1 MAILDRTAAGGL
13 IPVEYSREI
22 IQELPQESAFLRLA
36 RRLPNMSRKED
47 KRPVLNSLPMAY
59 FVDQSSGST
68 GDDDIGV
75 KQTTKAEW
83 GTLTLTAEEI
93 ACIIPVP
100 ENVLADADYDIW
112 AEIIPQ
118 VRAAFGAVIDKAAFF
133 GINKPTSWPTAI
145 APAAITAG
153 NTIEVGTNKDL
164 ASDIVGKGGLMN
176 LVEADG
182 FNVNG
187 FYAANEMKAELR
199 DLRDS
204 MKQFLFYNSLVQGEP
219 DTLAREQIFFD
230 RNNNF
235 DTDDYLMIAGDWTKA
250 VYAIRE
256 DIEYRLLT
264 EATII
269 DPSTKDVVYALAQ
282 QDMAA
287 MRFKMRLG
295 VQVANPATRANE
307 SAATRYPFSVLTPK
321 GSGSASS

>member
-1 MAILDRTAAGGL
+1 MAIINRTNAAGL

-36 RRLPNMSRKED
+36 RQLPNMSRKED

-59 FVDQSSGST
+59 FVNQSSGTT

-75 KQTTKAEW
+75 KQTTQMEW
-83 GTLTLTAEEI
+83 GSLTLTAEEI

-100 ENVLADADYDIW
+100 ENVLADADYDLW
-112 AEIIPQ
+112 AEIVPQ
-118 VRAAFGAVIDKAAFF
+118 VRAAFGVVIDQAAFF
-133 GINKPTSWPTAI
+133 GVNKPTSWPDAI
-145 APAAITAG
+145 APAAVAKG
-153 NTIEVGTNKDL
+153 NYRQVGSVQGADL
-164 ASDIVGKGGLMN
+164 ASDIIGVGGLMN
-176 LVEADG
+176 KVEEDG

-187 FYAANEMKAELR
+187 FYAANTMKAQFR
-199 DLRDS
+199 DLRDQVG
-204 MKQFLFYNSLVQGEP
+204 QFLFMRSLTETEP
-219 DTLAREQIFFD
+219 DRLAGERIYFD
-230 RNNNF
+230 RNGNF
-235 DTDDYLMIAGDWTKA
+235 DTSDYLAIAGDWTKA

-269 DPSTKDVVYALAQ
+269 DPSTKAVVYALAQ

-295 VQVANPATRANE
+295 VQVANPVTRANGTAE
-307 SAATRYPFSVLTPK
+307 TRYPFAVLTPA
-321 GSGSASS
+321 GE

>member
-1 MAILDRTAAGGL
+1 MAIINRTAAGGL

-59 FVDQSSGST
+59 FVNQSSGNT
-68 GDDDIGV
+68 GDDDIGI
-75 KQTTKAEW
+75 KTTTQMEW
-83 GTLTLTAEEI
+83 GSLTLTAEEI

-100 ENVLADADYDIW
+100 ENVIADADYNLW
-112 AEIIPQ
+112 EEIIPQ
-118 VRAAFGAVIDKAAFF
+118 VRAAFGVVIDKAAFF
-133 GINKPTSWPTAI
+133 GVNKPSSWPTAI
-145 APAAITAG
+145 APAAVTAG
-153 NTIEVGTNKDL
+153 NTIAVGTNVDL
-164 ASDIVGKGGLMN
+164 ASDIIGVDGLMN
-176 LVEADG
+176 LVEEDG

-187 FYAANEMKAELR
+187 FYAANVMKAQLR

-204 MKQFLFYNSLVQGEP
+204 VKNPIFLRALTETEP
-219 DTLAREQIFFD
+219 DRLIGEQIYFD
-230 RNNNF
+230 RNGNF
-235 DTDDYLMIAGDWTKA
+235 DTDDYLMIAGDWSKA

-269 DPSTKDVVYALAQ
+269 DPSTKNVVYALAQ

-295 VQVANPATRANE
+295 VQVANPATRAN
-307 SAATRYPFSVLTPK
+307 STSATRYPFSVLTP
-321 GSGSASS
+321 ASST

>member
-1 MAILDRTAAGGL
+1 MAIINRTNAAGL

-36 RRLPNMSRKED
+36 RQLPNMSRKED

-59 FVDQSSGST
+59 FVNQSSGST

-75 KQTTKAEW
+75 KKTTEMEW
-83 GTLTLTAEEI
+83 GSLTLTAEEI

-100 ENVLADADYDIW
+100 ENVLADADYDLW
-112 AEIIPQ
+112 AEIVPQ
-118 VRAAFGAVIDKAAFF
+118 VRAAFGVVIDQAAFF
-133 GINKPTSWPTAI
+133 GVNKPTSWPDAI
-145 APAAITAG
+145 APAAVAKG
-153 NTIEVGTNKDL
+153 NYRQVGSVQGADL
-164 ASDIVGKGGLMN
+164 ASDIIGVGGLMN
-176 LVEADG
+176 KVEEDG

-187 FYAANEMKAELR
+187 FYAANTMKAQFR
-199 DLRDS
+199 DLRDQVG
-204 MKQFLFYNSLVQGEP
+204 QFLFMRSLTETEP
-219 DTLAREQIFFD
+219 DRLAGERIYFD
-230 RNNNF
+230 RNGNF
-235 DTDDYLMIAGDWTKA
+235 DTSDYLAIAGDWTKA

-269 DPSTKDVVYALAQ
+269 DPSTKAVVYALAQ

-295 VQVANPATRANE
+295 VQVANPVTRANSSAE
-307 SAATRYPFSVLTPK
+307 SRYPFAVLTPA
-321 GSGSASS
+321 GE

>member
-1 MAILDRTAAGGL
+1 MAIINRSNAAGL

-36 RRLPNMSRKED
+36 RQLPNMSRKED

-59 FVDQSSGST
+59 FVNQSSGTT

-75 KQTTKAEW
+75 KQTTQMEW
-83 GTLTLTAEEI
+83 GSLTLTAEEI

-100 ENVLADADYDIW
+100 ENVLADADYDLW
-112 AEIIPQ
+112 AEIVPQ
-118 VRAAFGAVIDKAAFF
+118 VRAAFGVVIDQAAFF
-133 GINKPTSWPTAI
+133 GVNKPTSWPDAI
-145 APAAITAG
+145 APAAVAKG
-153 NTIEVGTNKDL
+153 NYRQVGSVQGADL
-164 ASDIVGKGGLMN
+164 ASDIIGVGGLMN
-176 LVEADG
+176 KVEEDG

-187 FYAANEMKAELR
+187 FYAANTMKAQFR
-199 DLRDS
+199 DLRDQVG
-204 MKQFLFYNSLVQGEP
+204 QFLFMRSLTETEP
-219 DTLAREQIFFD
+219 DRLAGERIYFD
-230 RNNNF
+230 RNGNF
-235 DTDDYLMIAGDWTKA
+235 DTSDYLAIAGDWSKA

-269 DPSTKDVVYALAQ
+269 DPSTKAVVYALAQ

-295 VQVANPATRANE
+295 VQVANPVTRANGT
-307 SAATRYPFSVLTPK
+307 AATRYPFAVLTPA
-321 GSGSASS
+321 GE

>member
-1 MAILDRTAAGGL
+1 MAIIDRTNAAGL

-36 RRLPNMSRKED
+36 RQLPNMSRKED

-59 FVDQSSGST
+59 FVNQSSGTT

-75 KQTTKAEW
+75 KQTTQMEW
-83 GTLTLTAEEI
+83 GSLTLTAEEI

-100 ENVLADADYDIW
+100 ENVLADADYDLW
-112 AEIIPQ
+112 AEIVPQ
-118 VRAAFGAVIDKAAFF
+118 VRAAFGVVIDQAAFF
-133 GINKPTSWPTAI
+133 GVNKPASWPTAI
-145 APAAITAG
+145 APAAVAKG
-153 NTIEVGTNKDL
+153 NYRQVGSVQGKDL
-164 ASDIVGKGGLMN
+164 ASDIIGVGGLMN
-176 LVEADG
+176 KVEEDG

-187 FYAANEMKAELR
+187 FYAANTMKAQFR
-199 DLRDS
+199 DLRDEVG
-204 MKQFLFYNSLVQGEP
+204 QFLFMRSLTETEP
-219 DTLAREQIFFD
+219 DRLAGERIYFD
-230 RNNNF
+230 RNGNF
-235 DTDDYLMIAGDWTKA
+235 DTSDYLAIAGDWSKA

-269 DPSTKDVVYALAQ
+269 DPSTKKVVYALAQ

-295 VQVANPATRANE
+295 VQVANPVTRANGT
-307 SAATRYPFSVLTPK
+307 ATRYPFAVLTPA
-321 GSGSASS
+321 GE

>member
-1 MAILDRTAAGGL
+1 MAIINRSNAAGL

-36 RRLPNMSRKED
+36 RQLPNMSRKED

-59 FVDQSSGST
+59 FVNQSSGTT

-75 KQTTKAEW
+75 KQTTQMEW
-83 GTLTLTAEEI
+83 GSLTLTAEEI

-100 ENVLADADYDIW
+100 ENVLADADYDLW
-112 AEIIPQ
+112 AEIVPQ
-118 VRAAFGAVIDKAAFF
+118 VRAAFGVVIDQAAFF
-133 GINKPTSWPTAI
+133 GVNKPSSWPDAI
-145 APAAITAG
+145 APAAVAKG
-153 NTIEVGTNKDL
+153 NYRQVGSVQGADL
-164 ASDIVGKGGLMN
+164 ASDIIGVGGLMN
-176 LVEADG
+176 KVEEDG

-187 FYAANEMKAELR
+187 FYAANTMKAQFR
-199 DLRDS
+199 DLRDQVG
-204 MKQFLFYNSLVQGEP
+204 QFLFMRSLTETEP
-219 DTLAREQIFFD
+219 DRLAGERIYFD
-230 RNNNF
+230 RNGNF
-235 DTDDYLMIAGDWTKA
+235 DTSDYLAIAGDWTKA

-269 DPSTKDVVYALAQ
+269 DPSTKAVVYALAQ

-295 VQVANPATRANE
+295 VQVANPVTRANGT
-307 SAATRYPFSVLTPK
+307 AATRYPFAVLTPA
-321 GSGSASS
+321 GE

>member
-1 MAILDRTAAGGL
+1 MAIINRTAAGGL

-22 IQELPQESAFLRLA
+22 LQELPQESAFLRLA

-59 FVDQSSGST
+59 FVNQSSGST
-68 GDDDIGV
+68 GDDDIGI
-75 KQTTKAEW
+75 KTTTAMEW
-83 GTLTLTAEEI
+83 GSLTLTAEEI

-100 ENVLADADYDIW
+100 ENVLADADYDLW
-112 AEIIPQ
+112 AEIVPQ
-118 VRAAFGAVIDKAAFF
+118 VRAAFGVVIDKAAFF
-133 GINKPTSWPTAI
+133 GVDKPSSWPTAI
-145 APAAITAG
+145 APAAVTAG
-153 NTIEVGTNKDL
+153 NTISVGTNVDL
-164 ASDIVGKGGLMN
+164 ASDIIGLNGLMN
-176 LVEADG
+176 LVEEDG

-187 FYAANEMKAELR
+187 FYAANTLKAQLR

-204 MKQFLFYNSLVQGEP
+204 IKNPIFLRSLTENEP
-219 DTLAREQIFFD
+219 DRLIGEQIYFD
-230 RNNNF
+230 RNGNF
-235 DTDDYLMIAGDWTKA
+235 DTSDYLMIAGDWTKA

-269 DPSTKDVVYALAQ
+269 DPSTKKVVYALAQ

-295 VQVANPATRANE
+295 VQVANPATRAN
-307 SAATRYPFSVLTPK
+307 SSSSTRYPFSVLTP
-321 GSGSASS
+321 AST

>member
-22 IQELPQESAFLRLA
+22 LQELPQESAFLRLA

-59 FVDQSSGST
+59 FVNQSSGNT
-68 GDDDIGV
+68 GDDDIGI
-75 KQTTKAEW
+75 KATTKAEW

-118 VRAAFGAVIDKAAFF
+118 VRAAFGTVIDRAAFF
-133 GINKPTSWPTAI
+133 GINKPTSWAAAI
-145 APAAITAG
+145 APAAVTAG
-153 NTIEVGTNKDL
+153 NVIEAGTNKDL

-199 DLRDS
+199 DLRDN
-204 MKQFLFYNSLVQGEP
+204 MKQFLFYNSLVDGQP

-235 DTDDYLMIAGDWTKA
+235 DTDDYLMIAGDWSKA

-269 DPSTKDVVYALAQ
+269 DPSTKNVVYALAQ

-295 VQVANPATRANE
+295 VQVANPATRANGT
-307 SAATRYPFSVLTPK
+307 AATRYPFAVLTPK
-321 GSGSASS
+321 GSSSASA

>member
-1 MAILDRTAAGGL
+1 MAIINRSNAAGL

-36 RRLPNMSRKED
+36 RQLPNMSRKED

-59 FVDQSSGST
+59 FVNQSSGTT

-75 KQTTKAEW
+75 KQTTQMEW
-83 GTLTLTAEEI
+83 GSLTLTAEEI

-100 ENVLADADYDIW
+100 ENVLADADYDLW
-112 AEIIPQ
+112 AEIVPQ
-118 VRAAFGAVIDKAAFF
+118 VRAAFGVVIDQAAFF
-133 GINKPTSWPTAI
+133 GVNKPTSWPDAI
-145 APAAITAG
+145 APAAVAKG
-153 NTIEVGTNKDL
+153 NYRQVGSVQGADL
-164 ASDIVGKGGLMN
+164 ASDIIGVGGLMN
-176 LVEADG
+176 KVEEDG

-187 FYAANEMKAELR
+187 FYAANTMKAQFR
-199 DLRDS
+199 DLRDQVG
-204 MKQFLFYNSLVQGEP
+204 QFLFMRSLTETEP
-219 DTLAREQIFFD
+219 DRLAGERIYFD
-230 RNNNF
+230 RNGNF
-235 DTDDYLMIAGDWTKA
+235 DTSDYLAIAGDWTKA

-269 DPSTKDVVYALAQ
+269 DPSTKAIVYSLAQ

-295 VQVANPATRANE
+295 VQVANPVTRANGT
-307 SAATRYPFSVLTPK
+307 AATRYPFAVLTPA
-321 GSGSASS
+321 GE

>member
-1 MAILDRTAAGGL
+1 MAIINRSNAAGL

-36 RRLPNMSRKED
+36 RQLPNMSRKED

-59 FVDQSSGST
+59 FVNQSSGTT

-75 KQTTKAEW
+75 KQTTQMEW
-83 GTLTLTAEEI
+83 GSLTLTAEEI

-100 ENVLADADYDIW
+100 ENVLADADYDLW
-112 AEIIPQ
+112 AEIVPQ
-118 VRAAFGAVIDKAAFF
+118 VRAAFGVVIDQAAFF
-133 GINKPTSWPTAI
+133 GVNKPTSWPDAI
-145 APAAITAG
+145 APAAVAKG
-153 NTIEVGTNKDL
+153 NYRQVGSVQGADL
-164 ASDIVGKGGLMN
+164 ASDIIGVGGLMN
-176 LVEADG
+176 KVEEDG

-187 FYAANEMKAELR
+187 FYAANTMKAQFR
-199 DLRDS
+199 DLRDQVG
-204 MKQFLFYNSLVQGEP
+204 QFLFMRSLTENEP
-219 DTLAREQIFFD
+219 DRLAGERIYFD
-230 RNNNF
+230 RNGNF
-235 DTDDYLMIAGDWTKA
+235 DTSDYLAIAGDWSKA

-269 DPSTKDVVYALAQ
+269 DPSTKAVVYALAQ

-295 VQVANPATRANE
+295 VQVANPVTRAND
-307 SAATRYPFSVLTPK
+307 SASTRYPFAVLTPA
-321 GSGSASS
+321 GE

>member
-1 MAILDRTAAGGL
+1 MAIINRTAAGGL

-22 IQELPQESAFLRLA
+22 LQELPQESAFLRLA

-47 KRPVLNSLPMAY
+47 KRPVVNSLPMAY
-59 FVDQSSGST
+59 FVNQSSGST
-68 GDDDIGV
+68 GDDDIGI
-75 KQTTKAEW
+75 KTTTSMEW

-100 ENVLADADYDIW
+100 ENVIADADYDLW

-118 VRAAFGAVIDKAAFF
+118 VRAAFGVVIDQAAFF
-133 GINKPTSWPTAI
+133 GVNKPSSWPAAI
-145 APAAITAG
+145 APAAVTAG

-164 ASDIVGKGGLMN
+164 ASDIIGLNGLMN
-176 LVEADG
+176 LVEEDG

-187 FYAANEMKAELR
+187 FYAANTMKAQLR
-199 DLRDS
+199 DLRDTINNPI
-204 MKQFLFYNSLVQGEP
+204 FLRSLTETEP
-219 DTLAREQIFFD
+219 DRLIGEQIYFD
-230 RNNNF
+230 RNGNF
-235 DTDDYLMIAGDWTKA
+235 DTSDYLMIAGDWSKA

-269 DPSTKDVVYALAQ
+269 DPSTKNVVYALAQ

-295 VQVANPATRANE
+295 VQIANPATRANS
-307 SAATRYPFSVLTPK
+307 SASTRYPFSVLTP
-321 GSGSASS
+321 AST

>member
-1 MAILDRTAAGGL
+1 MAIIDRTNAAGL

-36 RRLPNMSRKED
+36 RQLPNMSRKED

-59 FVDQSSGST
+59 FVNQSSGTT

-75 KQTTKAEW
+75 KQTTQMEW
-83 GTLTLTAEEI
+83 GSLTLTAEEI

-100 ENVLADADYDIW
+100 ENVLADADYDLW
-112 AEIIPQ
+112 AEIVPQ
-118 VRAAFGAVIDKAAFF
+118 VRAAFGVVIDQAAFF
-133 GINKPTSWPTAI
+133 GVNKPASWPTAI
-145 APAAITAG
+145 APAAVAKG
-153 NTIEVGTNKDL
+153 NYRQVGSVQGKDL
-164 ASDIVGKGGLMN
+164 ASDIIGVGGLMN
-176 LVEADG
+176 KVEEDG

-187 FYAANEMKAELR
+187 FYAANTMKAQFR
-199 DLRDS
+199 DLRDEVG
-204 MKQFLFYNSLVQGEP
+204 QFLFMRSLTETEP
-219 DTLAREQIFFD
+219 DRLAGERIYFD
-230 RNNNF
+230 RNGNF
-235 DTDDYLMIAGDWTKA
+235 DTSDYLAIAGDWSKA

-269 DPSTKDVVYALAQ
+269 DPSTKEVVYALAQ

-295 VQVANPATRANE
+295 VQVANPVTRANGT
-307 SAATRYPFSVLTPK
+307 AATRYPFAVLTPA
-321 GSGSASS
+321 GE

>member
-1 MAILDRTAAGGL
+1 MAIINRTNAAGL

-36 RRLPNMSRKED
+36 RQLPNMSRKED

-59 FVDQSSGST
+59 FVNQSSGTT

-75 KQTTKAEW
+75 KQTTQMEW
-83 GTLTLTAEEI
+83 GSLTLTAEEI

-100 ENVLADADYDIW
+100 ENVLADADYDLW
-112 AEIIPQ
+112 AEIVPQ
-118 VRAAFGAVIDKAAFF
+118 VRAAFGVVIDQAAFF
-133 GINKPTSWPTAI
+133 GVNKPTSWPDAI
-145 APAAITAG
+145 APAAVAKG
-153 NTIEVGTNKDL
+153 NYRQVGSVQGADL
-164 ASDIVGKGGLMN
+164 ASDIIGVGGLMN
-176 LVEADG
+176 KVEEDG

-187 FYAANEMKAELR
+187 FYAANTMKAQFR
-199 DLRDS
+199 DLRDQVG
-204 MKQFLFYNSLVQGEP
+204 QFLFMRSLTETEP
-219 DTLAREQIFFD
+219 DRLAGERIYFD
-230 RNNNF
+230 RNGNF
-235 DTDDYLMIAGDWTKA
+235 DTSDYLAIAGDWSKA

-269 DPSTKDVVYALAQ
+269 DPLTKAVVYSLAQ

-295 VQVANPATRANE
+295 VQVANPVTRANGT
-307 SAATRYPFSVLTPK
+307 AATRYPFAVLTPA
-321 GSGSASS
+321 GE

>member
-1 MAILDRTAAGGL
+1 MAIINRTAAGGL

-22 IQELPQESAFLRLA
+22 LQELPQESAFLRLA

-59 FVDQSSGST
+59 FVNQSSGST
-68 GDDDIGV
+68 DDDDIGI
-75 KQTTKAEW
+75 KTTTAMEW
-83 GTLTLTAEEI
+83 GSLTLTAEEI

-100 ENVLADADYDIW
+100 ENVLADADYDLW
-112 AEIIPQ
+112 AEIVPQ
-118 VRAAFGAVIDKAAFF
+118 VRAAFGVVIDKAAFF
-133 GINKPTSWPTAI
+133 GVNKPSTWPAAI
-145 APAAITAG
+145 APAAVTAG
-153 NTIEVGTNKDL
+153 NTISVGTNIDL
-164 ASDIVGKGGLMN
+164 ASDIIGLNGLMN
-176 LVEADG
+176 LVEEDG

-187 FYAANEMKAELR
+187 FYAANTLKAQLR

-204 MKQFLFYNSLVQGEP
+204 IKNPIFLRSLTENEP
-219 DTLAREQIFFD
+219 DRLIGEQIYFD
-230 RNNNF
+230 RNGNF
-235 DTDDYLMIAGDWTKA
+235 DTSDYLMIAGDWTKA

-269 DPSTKDVVYALAQ
+269 DPSTKNVVYALAQ

-295 VQVANPATRANE
+295 VQVANPATRANQT
-307 SAATRYPFSVLTPK
+307 AATRYPFAVLTP
-321 GSGSASS
+321 AST

>member
-1 MAILDRTAAGGL
+1 MAIINRSNAAGL

-36 RRLPNMSRKED
+36 RQLPNMSRKED

-59 FVDQSSGST
+59 FVNQSSGTT

-75 KQTTKAEW
+75 KQTTQMEW
-83 GTLTLTAEEI
+83 GSLTLTAEEI

-100 ENVLADADYDIW
+100 ENVLADADYDLW
-112 AEIIPQ
+112 AEIVPQ
-118 VRAAFGAVIDKAAFF
+118 VRAAFGVVIDQAAFF
-133 GINKPTSWPTAI
+133 GVNKPTSWPDAI
-145 APAAITAG
+145 APAAVAKG
-153 NTIEVGTNKDL
+153 NYRQVGSVQGKDL
-164 ASDIVGKGGLMN
+164 ASDIIGVGGLMN
-176 LVEADG
+176 KVEEDG

-187 FYAANEMKAELR
+187 FYAANTMKAQFR
-199 DLRDS
+199 DLRDEVG
-204 MKQFLFYNSLVQGEP
+204 QFLFMRSLTETEP
-219 DTLAREQIFFD
+219 DRLAGERIYFD
-230 RNNNF
+230 RNGNF
-235 DTDDYLMIAGDWTKA
+235 DTSDYLAIAGDWSKA

-295 VQVANPATRANE
+295 VQVANPVTRANGT
-307 SAATRYPFSVLTPK
+307 AATRYPFAVLTPA
-321 GSGSASS
+321 GE

>member
-1 MAILDRTAAGGL
+1 MAIINRSNAAGL

-36 RRLPNMSRKED
+36 RQLPNMSRKED

-59 FVDQSSGST
+59 FVNQSSGTT

-75 KQTTKAEW
+75 KQTTQMEW
-83 GTLTLTAEEI
+83 DSLTLTAEEI

-100 ENVLADADYDIW
+100 ENVLADADYDLW
-112 AEIIPQ
+112 AEIVPQ
-118 VRAAFGAVIDKAAFF
+118 VRAAFGVVIDQAAFF
-133 GINKPTSWPTAI
+133 GVNKPTSWPDAI
-145 APAAITAG
+145 APAAVAKG
-153 NTIEVGTNKDL
+153 NYRQVGSVQGADL
-164 ASDIVGKGGLMN
+164 ASDIIGVGGLMN
-176 LVEADG
+176 KVEEDG

-187 FYAANEMKAELR
+187 FYAANTMKAQFR
-199 DLRDS
+199 DLRDQVG
-204 MKQFLFYNSLVQGEP
+204 QFLFMRSLTETEP
-219 DTLAREQIFFD
+219 DRLAGERIYFD
-230 RNNNF
+230 RNGNF
-235 DTDDYLMIAGDWTKA
+235 DTSDYLAIAGDWTKA

-269 DPSTKDVVYALAQ
+269 DPSTKAVVYALAQ

-295 VQVANPATRANE
+295 VQVANPVTRANSSEE
-307 SAATRYPFSVLTPK
+307 SRYPFAVLTPA
-321 GSGSASS
+321 GE

>member
-1 MAILDRTAAGGL
+1 MAIIDRTAAGGL

-59 FVDQSSGST
+59 FVNQSSGNT
-68 GDDDIGV
+68 GDDDIGI
-75 KQTTKAEW
+75 KTTTQMEW

-93 ACIIPVP
+93 ACIIPIP
-100 ENVLADADYDIW
+100 ENVLADADYNLW
-112 AEIIPQ
+112 EEIIPQ
-118 VRAAFGAVIDKAAFF
+118 VRAAFGVVIDKAAFF
-133 GINKPTSWPTAI
+133 GVNKPSSWPTAI
-145 APAAITAG
+145 APAAVTAG
-153 NTIEVGTNKDL
+153 NAIAVGTNVDL
-164 ASDIVGKGGLMN
+164 ASDIIGVGGLMSS
-176 LVEADG
+176 VEDDG

-187 FYAANEMKAELR
+187 FYAANTMKAGLR

-204 MKQFLFYNSLVQGEP
+204 VNQPIFLRSLTETEP
-219 DTLAREQIFFD
+219 DRLVGEQIYFD
-230 RNNNF
+230 RNGNF
-235 DTDDYLMIAGDWTKA
+235 DTDDYLMIGGDWSKA

-269 DPSTKDVVYALAQ
+269 DPTDNSVVYALAQ

-287 MRFKMRLG
+287 MRFKMRLA
-295 VQVANPATRANE
+295 VQIANPATRANAT
-307 SAATRYPFSVLTPK
+307 AATRYPFAVLTPA
-321 GSGSASS
+321 GSGSGS

>member
-1 MAILDRTAAGGL
+1 MAIINRTAAGGL

-22 IQELPQESAFLRLA
+22 LQELPQESAFLRLA

-59 FVDQSSGST
+59 FVNQSSGST
-68 GDDDIGV
+68 GDDDIGI
-75 KQTTKAEW
+75 KTTTAMEW
-83 GTLTLTAEEI
+83 GSLTLTAEEI

-100 ENVLADADYDIW
+100 ENVLADADYDLW
-112 AEIIPQ
+112 AEIVPQ
-118 VRAAFGAVIDKAAFF
+118 VRAAFGVVIDKAAFF
-133 GINKPTSWPTAI
+133 GVNKPSSWPTAI
-145 APAAITAG
+145 APAAVTAG
-153 NTIEVGTNKDL
+153 NTISVGTNVDL
-164 ASDIVGKGGLMN
+164 ASDIIGLNGLMN
-176 LVEADG
+176 LVEEDG

-187 FYAANEMKAELR
+187 FYAANTLKAQLR

-204 MKQFLFYNSLVQGEP
+204 IKNPIFLRSLTENEP
-219 DTLAREQIFFD
+219 DRLIGEQIYFD
-230 RNNNF
+230 RNGNF
-235 DTDDYLMIAGDWTKA
+235 DTSDYLMIAGDWTKA

-269 DPSTKDVVYALAQ
+269 DPSTKNVVYALAQ

-295 VQVANPATRANE
+295 VQVANPATRAN
-307 SAATRYPFSVLTPK
+307 SSSSTRYPFAVLTP
-321 GSGSASS
+321 AST

>member
-1 MAILDRTAAGGL
+1 MAILDRTAAAGL

-22 IQELPQESAFLRLA
+22 LQELPQESAFLRLA

-59 FVDQSSGST
+59 FVDKSSGNT
-68 GDDDIGV
+68 GDDDIGI
-75 KQTTKAEW
+75 KKTTKAEW
-83 GTLTLTAEEI
+83 GNLTLTAEEI

-112 AEIIPQ
+112 AEIVPQ
-118 VRAAFGAVIDKAAFF
+118 VRAAFGVVIDQ
-133 GINKPTSWPTAI
+133 
-145 APAAITAG
+145 AAIFGVGAPSSWG
-153 NTIEVGTNKDL
+153 NGICPDAVTKGNSVAVGTNADL
-164 ASDIVGKGGLMN
+164 ASDIVGVGGLMN
-176 LVEADG
+176 LVESDG
-182 FNVNG
+182 FEVNG
-187 FYAANEMKAELR
+187 FYAANQMKAGLR
-199 DLRDS
+199 DLRD
-204 MKQFLFYNSLVQGEP
+204 QIGNFLFYNSLVDGEP
-219 DTLAREQIFFD
+219 DRLAREQIYFD

-235 DTDDYLMIAGDWTKA
+235 DTDDYLMVAGDWTKA

-269 DPSTKDVVYALAQ
+269 DPTDNSIVYALAQ

-295 VQVANPATRANE
+295 VAIANPATRANGT
-307 SAATRYPFSVLTPK
+307 AASRYPFSVLTP
-321 GSGSASS
+321 AST

>member
-1 MAILDRTAAGGL
+1 MAIINRTAAGGL

-22 IQELPQESAFLRLA
+22 LQELPQESAFLRLA

-59 FVDQSSGST
+59 FVNQSSGNT
-68 GDDDIGV
+68 GDDDIGI
-75 KQTTKAEW
+75 KTTTQMEW
-83 GTLTLTAEEI
+83 GSLTLTAEEI

-100 ENVLADADYDIW
+100 ENVIADADYNLW
-112 AEIIPQ
+112 EEIIPQ
-118 VRAAFGAVIDKAAFF
+118 VRAAFGTVIDKAAFF
-133 GINKPTSWPTAI
+133 GVNKPTSWPTAI
-145 APAAITAG
+145 APAAVTAG
-153 NTIEVGTNKDL
+153 NTIAVGTNKDL
-164 ASDIVGKGGLMN
+164 ASDIVGKGGIMN

-182 FNVNG
+182 FEVNG

-219 DTLAREQIFFD
+219 DTLARERIYFD
-230 RNNNF
+230 RNGNF
-235 DTDDYLMIAGDWTKA
+235 DTDDYLMIAGDWSKA

-269 DPSTKDVVYALAQ
+269 DPSTKQVVYALAQ

-295 VQVANPATRANE
+295 VQVANPATRANAT
-307 SAATRYPFSVLTPK
+307 AATRYPFAVLTPA
-321 GSGSASS
+321 GSSSAS

>member
-1 MAILDRTAAGGL
+1 MAIINRTAAAGL

-59 FVDQSSGST
+59 FVNQSSGST
-68 GDDDIGV
+68 GDDDIGI
-75 KQTTKAEW
+75 KTTTQMEW
-83 GTLTLTAEEI
+83 GSLTLTAEEI

-100 ENVLADADYDIW
+100 ENVLADADYDMW
-112 AEIIPQ
+112 AEIVPQ
-118 VRAAFGAVIDKAAFF
+118 VRAAFGVVIDKAAFF
-133 GINKPTSWPTAI
+133 GVNKPSSWPTAI
-145 APAAITAG
+145 ASAAVTAG
-153 NTIEVGTNKDL
+153 NTIAVGTNQDL
-164 ASDIVGKGGLMN
+164 ASDVIGVGGLMN
-176 LVEADG
+176 LVEEDG

-187 FYAANEMKAELR
+187 FYAANTMKARLR
-199 DLRDS
+199 DLRDAVRNPI
-204 MKQFLFYNSLVQGEP
+204 FLRSLTETEP
-219 DTLAREQIFFD
+219 DRLMGESIYFD
-230 RNNNF
+230 RNGNF
-235 DTDDYLMIAGDWTKA
+235 DTDDYLMIAGDWSKA

-269 DPSTKDVVYALAQ
+269 DPSTKQVVYALAQ

-295 VQVANPATRANE
+295 VQVANPVTRAN
-307 SAATRYPFSVLTPK
+307 STAATRYPFSVLTPA
-321 GSGSASS
+321 AST

>member
-1 MAILDRTAAGGL
+1 MAIINRSNAAGL

-36 RRLPNMSRKED
+36 RQLPNMSRKED

-59 FVDQSSGST
+59 FVNQSSGST

-75 KQTTKAEW
+75 KKTTEMEW
-83 GTLTLTAEEI
+83 GSLTLTAEEI

-100 ENVLADADYDIW
+100 ENVLADADYDLW
-112 AEIIPQ
+112 AEIVPQ
-118 VRAAFGAVIDKAAFF
+118 VRAAFGVVIDQAAFF
-133 GINKPTSWPTAI
+133 GVNKPDSWPTAI
-145 APAAITAG
+145 APAAVAKG
-153 NTIEVGTNKDL
+153 NYRQVGSVQGADL
-164 ASDIVGKGGLMN
+164 ASDIIGVGGLMN
-176 LVEADG
+176 KVEEDG

-187 FYAANEMKAELR
+187 FYAANTMKAQFR
-199 DLRDS
+199 DLRDQVG
-204 MKQFLFYNSLVQGEP
+204 QFLFMRSLTENEP
-219 DTLAREQIFFD
+219 DRLAGERIYFD
-230 RNNNF
+230 RNGNF
-235 DTDDYLMIAGDWTKA
+235 DTSDYLAIAGDWTKA

-269 DPSTKDVVYALAQ
+269 DPSTKAVVYALAQ

-295 VQVANPATRANE
+295 VQVANPVTRTNSSAE
-307 SAATRYPFSVLTPK
+307 SRYPFAVLTPA
-321 GSGSASS
+321 GE

>member
-1 MAILDRTAAGGL
+1 MAIINRTAAGGL

-22 IQELPQESAFLRLA
+22 LQELPQESAFLRLA

-59 FVDQSSGST
+59 FVNQSSGST

-83 GTLTLTAEEI
+83 GSLTLTAEEI

-100 ENVLADADYDIW
+100 ENVIADADYNLW
-112 AEIIPQ
+112 EEIIPQ
-118 VRAAFGAVIDKAAFF
+118 VRAAFGTVIDKAAFF
-133 GINKPTSWPTAI
+133 GVNKPTSWPTAI
-145 APAAITAG
+145 APAAVTAG
-153 NTIEVGTNKDL
+153 NTIAVGTNKDL
-164 ASDIVGKGGLMN
+164 ASDIVGKGGIMN

-182 FNVNG
+182 FEVNG

-219 DTLAREQIFFD
+219 DRLAREYIYFD
-230 RNNNF
+230 RNGNF
-235 DTDDYLMIAGDWTKA
+235 DTDDYLMIAGDWSKA

-269 DPSTKDVVYALAQ
+269 DPSTKQVVYALAQ

-295 VQVANPATRANE
+295 VQVANPATRANAT
-307 SAATRYPFSVLTPK
+307 AATRYPFAVLTPA
-321 GSGSASS
+321 GSSSAS

>member
-1 MAILDRTAAGGL
+1 MAIINRSNAAGL

-36 RRLPNMSRKED
+36 RQLPNMSRKED

-59 FVDQSSGST
+59 FVNQSSGTT

-75 KQTTKAEW
+75 KKTTEMEW
-83 GTLTLTAEEI
+83 GSLTLTAEEI

-100 ENVLADADYDIW
+100 ENVLADADYDLW
-112 AEIIPQ
+112 AEIVPQ
-118 VRAAFGAVIDKAAFF
+118 VRAAFGVVIDQAAFF
-133 GINKPTSWPTAI
+133 GVNKPTSWPDAI
-145 APAAITAG
+145 APAAVAKG
-153 NTIEVGTNKDL
+153 NYRQVGSVQGADL
-164 ASDIVGKGGLMN
+164 ASDIIGVGGLMN
-176 LVEADG
+176 KVEEDG

-187 FYAANEMKAELR
+187 FYAANTMKAQFR
-199 DLRDS
+199 DLRDQVG
-204 MKQFLFYNSLVQGEP
+204 QFLFMRSLTETEP
-219 DTLAREQIFFD
+219 DRLAGERIYFD
-230 RNNNF
+230 RNGNF
-235 DTDDYLMIAGDWTKA
+235 DTSDYLAIAGDWSKA

-269 DPSTKDVVYALAQ
+269 DPSTKAVVYALAQ

-295 VQVANPATRANE
+295 VQVANPVTRANSSAE
-307 SAATRYPFSVLTPK
+307 SRYPFAVLTPA
-321 GSGSASS
+321 GE